1 MRKKDQANQIWLD
14 ICKNCRSH
22 EEDFAGSCSSSFEDT
37 FPLIQSC
44 EDLSDSFNLALLAKD
59 RKAIQK
65 LYDTSSFSD
74 KVYQKIKEMMVV
86 NGELLLSL
94 NPFILQDKYHF
105 LESYFNEIALDS
117 ILEDKLLSLND
128 FELQLLERLVNYGN
142 RYGIHSNLYL
152 STFIEKM
159 GRSSIPGR
167 NNEKH
172 LEKLNHFF
180 ETLQENEDNFSFTD
194 ENIEIIGF
202 IIKTGIYPTNFDD
215 FLHYSENMK
224 DYLKDQVNDEKLDIE
239 SCKKNILFFL
249 FGADYYSLKF
259 LIKNYNLEGL
269 SKDLLLSPGVVEL
282 STIKM
287 ILNCS
292 DIEKLREVLSF
303 IVEDKDFKLP
313 LFQNTLIDESLLKVY
328 AKEFNQCKPDFSS
341 LLQMD
346 EIDGVKF
353 YDLGENFYC
362 LAKTLGAFSSDGSGS
377 LNYYEEW
384 NNARYRSHINAISCI
399 RNDNLA
405 FSETDGK
412 NHIKLGFSSFSED
425 MFLGGGVHDIDTA
438 PSSRSMGSIIHSKLF
453 LPHEFINHTRNWHNE
468 LDYERK
474 DSDSNSIHFKK
485 NPDYLILDLECEDFE
500 KLDFDFQKKLEEYK
514 KETIRAAKEFG
525 NLPILVINREK
536 IAKNER
542 RLINEMMDD
551 YQSSHDYTILQNII
565 IKFMNNRNGC
575 RGNHHEYIRENYFS
589 DSYFQD
595 LLKKIDSMILESQ
608 KKEFQKLV
616 EEECKEMAKCIYD
629 YSATNLLGKLKN
641 NEKEIE
647 IHVY

>member
-1 MRKKDQANQIWLD
+1 MRKKNKANQIWLD

-22 EEDFAGSCSSSFEDT
+22 EEVFAGSYSVSFEDT
-37 FPLIQSC
+37 FSYIQEC

-59 RKAIQK
+59 RKAIQQ
-65 LYDTSSFSD
+65 LYNASSFSD
-74 KVYQKIKEMMVV
+74 KVYQKIKEMMSI

-94 NPFILQDKYHF
+94 NPYILQDKYQF
-105 LESYFNEIALDS
+105 LESYFNEMALDS
-117 ILEDKLLSLND
+117 ILEDKLLSLD
-128 FELQLLERLVNYGN
+128 DYELRILKHLVDYGN

-152 STFIEKM
+152 SIFIERM

-167 NNEKH
+167 NNENH
-172 LEKLNHFF
+172 LERITHFF
-180 ETLQENEDNFSFTD
+180 EMLQENNENFSFTD

-202 IIKTGIYPTNFDD
+202 IIKTGIYPIDFND

-224 DYLKDQVNDEKLDIE
+224 EYLKDQVNDEKIDID

-249 FGADYYSLKF
+249 FGMDEYSLKS

-269 SKDLLLSPGVVEL
+269 SKDLLLSPGVVEY
-282 STIKM
+282 STLKM
-287 ILNCS
+287 ILNCN

-313 LFQNTLIDESLLKVY
+313 LFQNTLIEENILKVY
-328 AKEFNQCKPDFSS
+328 AREFNQCKPDFSS
-341 LLQMD
+341 LHQTD
-346 EIDGVKF
+346 EIDGVKL
-353 YDLGENFYC
+353 YDSGENFYC

-377 LNYYEEW
+377 INYYEEW
-384 NNARYRSHINAISCI
+384 NNSRYRSHINAISCI

-412 NHIKLGFSSFSED
+412 NHIKLGFSNFSED

-438 PSSRSMGSIIHSKLF
+438 PSSRNMGSIIHSKLF
-453 LPHEFINHTRNWHNE
+453 LPNEFINRTRNWHNE

-474 DSDSNSIHFKK
+474 DFNSNPTHFKK
-485 NPDYLILDLECEDFE
+485 NPDYLILDLESVDFE
-500 KLDFDFQKKLEEYK
+500 KLDFDVQKKLKDYK

-525 NLPILVINREK
+525 DLPILVINREK
-536 IAKNER
+536 IAENER

-551 YQSSHDYTILQNII
+551 YQRSHDYTILKNII

-595 LLKKIDSMILESQ
+595 LLKKINSMILESQ
-608 KKEFQKLV
+608 KDEFQKLV
-616 EEECKEMAKCIYD
+616 EEECKEMAGCIYD
-629 YSATNLLGKLKN
+629 HSATNLLGKSKN

-647 IHVY
+647 FHVY